1 MTVHRNLWLTQL
13 IFPDGLADS
22 SDEEIIIVELNNDKG
37 RGPQEEAGRLE
48 VNREGE
54 VDVRWSPGRVIKNHA
69 EANGEEKDG
78 GDTSRSGLVP
88 NSVGRQ
94 ERDNLPLVVR

>member
-1 MTVHRNLWLTQL
+1 M

>member
-78 GDTSRSGLVP
+78 GDTSRSGLVT
-88 NSVGRQ
+88 NLLGRQ

>member
-1 MTVHRNLWLTQL
+1 M

-94 ERDNLPLVVR
+94 ERDNLPLVVVR

>member
-1 MTVHRNLWLTQL
+1 MK
-13 IFPDGLADS
+13 FPDGQADS
-22 SDEEIIIVELNNDKG
+22 SDEEIVIVELNNDKG

-48 VNREGE
+48 VNRKGE
-54 VDVRWSPGRVIKNHA
+54 VDVRWPPGRVIKNHA